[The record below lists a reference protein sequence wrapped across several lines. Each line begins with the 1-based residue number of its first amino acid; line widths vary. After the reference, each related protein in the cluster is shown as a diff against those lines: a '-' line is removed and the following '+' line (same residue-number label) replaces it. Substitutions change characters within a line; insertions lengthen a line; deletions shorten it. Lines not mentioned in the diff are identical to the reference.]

1 MQGVNQSDLII
12 EELFVTN
19 EAVDIFPN
27 GNLISEKE
35 ASRLSK
41 LKTHSSVLA
50 VARIPKPKIDNT
62 YRRLIMYLDNIKD
75 PGNLGSII
83 RTLDWFGYTELFCSE
98 ETVDSFNPKVVM
110 ASMGSVFRV
119 KVHYLAF
126 EKLFEIYPDH
136 TSYATCLNG
145 KNINNVKIQ
154 RPSIIVMGNESN
166 GIDKDIITRC
176 SEKISINGKGKAES
190 LNVSTACGILIHE
203 YQRN

>member
-1 MQGVNQSDLII
+1 
-12 EELFVTN
+12 
-19 EAVDIFPN
+19 
-27 GNLISEKE
+27 
-35 ASRLSK
+35 
-41 LKTHSSVLA
+41 
-50 VARIPKPKIDNT
+50 
-62 YRRLIMYLDNIKD
+62 
-75 PGNLGSII
+75 
-83 RTLDWFGYTELFCSE
+83 
-98 ETVDSFNPKVVM
+98 M

-145 KNINNVKIQ
+145 KNINDVKIQ

-166 GIDKDIITRC
+166 GINKDIITRC